1 MHFLLKTEDFV
12 QNRLPILHFWLRKK
26 VYSEQN
32 LVDFRRSCG
41 PKPGFSIVAAF
52 FFDPSERN
60 KVQEHFK
67 ITTQLIFLMPPTSPA
82 SFVQI
87 GALWIFFVPR
97 VPPLHHFSFLVAQT
111 PTRCKQTSKSLPS
124 LFFWWSPPVLQ
135 VSSRLEH
142 FEFFLFQG
150 SPLWIISEISIKCKK
165 VAFFVFRDTDPIFW
179 LNTQDCPRNN
189 SRAFPQMSPRYLRR
203 NPHFD
208 ARDFVCAPATA
219 SLLLENIL
227 RFILLLHKIDIFELW
242 TFKMIIAIMPPLWKL
257 RRRFV
262 YSSTVS
268 QGVAISGAAVG
279 CWVWLWNLSNFYK
292 KWRRHKQTPYLNLFA
307 HFPQSCLFYNY
318 SVPHLNTLSR
328 KLTIILI
335 KQAGLWEMC
344 KKI

>member
-1 MHFLLKTEDFV
+1 MVQNQSFFFFFYCCCCFCDCHALFTVMSCTLDCHALVTVMHFLLKTEDFV

-32 LVDFRRSCG
+32 LVDFRQSCG

-135 VSSRLEH
+135 VSSRLEN
-142 FEFFLFQG
+142 FEFFLIQG
-150 SPLWIISEISIKCKK
+150 SPLWIFSG
-165 VAFFVFRDTDPIFW
+165 FW
-179 LNTQDCPRNN
+179 
-189 SRAFPQMSPRYLRR
+189 
-203 NPHFD
+203 
-208 ARDFVCAPATA
+208 
-219 SLLLENIL
+219 
-227 RFILLLHKIDIFELW
+227 
-242 TFKMIIAIMPPLWKL
+242 
-257 RRRFV
+257 
-262 YSSTVS
+262 
-268 QGVAISGAAVG
+268 
-279 CWVWLWNLSNFYK
+279 
-292 KWRRHKQTPYLNLFA
+292 
-307 HFPQSCLFYNY
+307 
-318 SVPHLNTLSR
+318 
-328 KLTIILI
+328 
-335 KQAGLWEMC
+335 
-344 KKI
+344 